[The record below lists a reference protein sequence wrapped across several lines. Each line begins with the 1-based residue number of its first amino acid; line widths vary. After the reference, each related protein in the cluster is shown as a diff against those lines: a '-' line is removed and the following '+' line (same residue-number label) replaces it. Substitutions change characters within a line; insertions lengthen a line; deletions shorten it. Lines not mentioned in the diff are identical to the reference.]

1 MSQYTVRA
9 DLVVEQSWRRR
20 DYDVTVANLPAVV
33 RQLLETDLFEKYMP
47 AMTAASVERERQRV
61 SDCDGDDDE
70 HDETD
75 AATAAATATLLRTRT
90 CCLVTSRIVYNAETQ
105 GNEVPTKRNTVTL
118 SALHH
123 AVLTNTTFR
132 GVYYAFLMSHALKG
146 KKKNTNVGA
155 SKNPI
160 FSVIAHNNQA
170 FVNRPANRHLSKA
183 AFPVIYDKD
192 TASAAPH
199 WKLDR
204 VIGPFIRKEEAIECC
219 HGWVK
224 KTRGTDSKHK
234 RAPELTT
241 HYATNLYS
249 SQVPL
254 RQPLEKHLLQVN
266 APLEYIVAT
275 HVMKT
280 HCTAVVNEALA
291 SRAVDFEPRKK
302 HVSSRTKHTQPTG
315 LATGH
320 VKKKRSRTP
329 TNKRSA
335 SAVAVADV
343 TVGKEKKPKPKK
355 KQSPI
360 HVISKSRD
368 SRSSSGGSGS
378 GIVIRKSMTVK
389 NVSRAQY

>member
-20 DYDVTVANLPAVV
+20 DYDVTMANLPAVV

-47 AMTAASVERERQRV
+47 TMTAASAELERQRV
-61 SDCDGDDDE
+61 SDGEDE
-70 HDETD
+70 YDETD

-90 CCLVTSRIVYNAETQ
+90 CCLVTSRIVYDAETQ

-118 SALHH
+118 STLHH
-123 AVLTNTTFR
+123 AILTNTTFR

-280 HCTAVVNEALA
+280 HCTTVVQEALA
-291 SRAVDFEPRKK
+291 SRAFDFEPRKK
-302 HVSSRTKHTQPTG
+302 HVSSRTNHIQT
-315 LATGH
+315 TGH
-320 VKKKRSRTP
+320 VKKKRTRTLAK
-329 TNKRSA
+329 TKKKTDV
-335 SAVAVADV
+335 VAAPV
-343 TVGKEKKPKPKK
+343 VGKRKKPTPK

-360 HVISKSRD
+360 HVISKSRGTVRKPAATKNI
-368 SRSSSGGSGS
+368 SRP
-378 GIVIRKSMTVK
+378 
-389 NVSRAQY
+389 QY